1 VSGDLFSWADTAA
14 RTKADGQPATPN
26 LVEQFERYHA
36 KNPHIYTIWCRLS
49 LEAVQRGFRHI
60 GSNLITNQI
69 RWEMG
74 VPTNET
80 DGFKIREAYGAF
92 YTRMFMRDHP
102 HLAGFFRTGQ
112 SVADEWIEKL
122 AAAE

>member
-1 VSGDLFSWADTAA
+1 VSEDLFAWADSAVRQA
-14 RTKADGQPATPN
+14 PHRKPATAK

-49 LEAVQRGFRHI
+49 LEAVNRGFQHI

-74 VPTNET
+74 VPTAET

-102 HLAGFFRTGQ
+102 LLAGFFRTCQ
-112 SVADEWIEKL
+112 SVADDWIEKPE
-122 AAAE
+122 AAE